1 MATRG
6 KLLRQRG
13 QSLESPIMLAVTVKN
28 SDDGVV
34 LQCNGRIVR
43 GDETAILCAA
53 VRQEGRNVTLDLAA
67 VDAIDAAGIGC
78 LVSLQASGIYLTLLN
93 PTEQVREVLR
103 VTQLES
109 VFEICESRALEE
121 SLEESLMV
129 ARCAAPARAGV

>member
-6 KLLRQRG
+6 EGPRSKRQF
-13 QSLESPIMLAVTVKN
+13 LENPTMLTVTVKE

-34 LQCNGRIVR
+34 LQCQGRIVR
-43 GDETAILCAA
+43 GDETAVLCAA
-53 VRQEGRNVTLDLAA
+53 VRHEGRNVTLDLTG

-109 VFEICESRALEE
+109 IFEIRE
-121 SLEESLMV
+121 
-129 ARCAAPARAGV
+129 ARAVEELIMMPCATSAIAGI

>member
-1 MATRG
+1 
-6 KLLRQRG
+6 
-13 QSLESPIMLAVTVKN
+13 MLTVTVKD

-34 LQCNGRIVR
+34 LQCQGRIVR
-43 GDETAILCAA
+43 GDETAILCAV
-53 VRQEGRNVTLDLAA
+53 VRQESRNVTLDLTG

-109 VFEICESRALEE
+109 IFEICESRAREE
-121 SLEESLMV
+121 SIMLAS
-129 ARCAAPARAGV
+129 CATSATAGI

>member
-1 MATRG
+1 
-6 KLLRQRG
+6 
-13 QSLESPIMLAVTVKN
+13 MLTVTVKE

-34 LQCNGRIVR
+34 LQCQGRIVR
-43 GDETAILCAA
+43 GDETAVLCAA
-53 VRQEGRNVTLDLAA
+53 VRHEGRNVTLDLTG

-109 VFEICESRALEE
+109 IFEIRESHATKEP
-121 SLEESLMV
+121 LMV
-129 ARCAAPARAGV
+129 AGCAASMRATI

>member
-6 KLLRQRG
+6 EGPRSKRQF
-13 QSLESPIMLAVTVKN
+13 LENPTMLTVTVKN

-34 LQCNGRIVR
+34 LQCQGRIVR

-53 VRQEGRNVTLDLAA
+53 VRQERRNVTLDLTG
-67 VDAIDAAGIGC
+67 VDAIDAVGIGS

-93 PTEQVREVLR
+93 PAEQVREVLR

-109 VFEICESRALEE
+109 IFEIRDSRAVEE
-121 SLEESLMV
+121 LIMTPF
-129 ARCAAPARAGV
+129 ATPATAGI